1 MQAIICL
8 AHICLEKSCPTAL
21 PTLFQTPACLRLGCS
36 YTGTMRFLVTLGLAC
51 FTFSGGLAQTPR
63 PLPAKATVELQISL
77 PRTLL
82 LPGEP
87 IEVEVAMRNS
97 SGRTLVF
104 SPNDDWLDMDVYSI
118 TSRVG
123 DGARVV
129 QFKPVLVEE
138 AFKLESAKAVRTKV
152 DISTAFHLMRPGRY
166 KLTASAGYTGGGGVR
181 AIAEPVIF
189 HITSG
194 AKLWEQEFGVR
205 VEGEGQT
212 ETRKYL
218 LQRLTSEKDLRLY
231 ATVTDSTGA
240 TIIRQVP
247 LGRAAG
253 NDSPQG
259 KLDRLNYLHVLH
271 HTGPR
276 LFTHTVVSPNG
287 ELLRRETYESPAG
300 APRPGLRVE
309 EDGRVTISSAERVPR
324 SDDLPAFQPAPTPAA
339 PLATP

>member
-1 MQAIICL
+1 
-8 AHICLEKSCPTAL
+8 
-21 PTLFQTPACLRLGCS
+21 
-36 YTGTMRFLVTLGLAC
+36 MRFLVTLGLAC
-51 FTFSGGLAQTPR
+51 FTFAGGFAQTPR
-63 PLPAKATVELQISL
+63 PVPPPSTVELQISL
-77 PRTLL
+77 QRTVLV
-82 LPGEP
+82 PGEP
-87 IEVEVAMRNS
+87 IEVEVALRNS

-123 DGARVV
+123 EGTKVV
-129 QFKPVLVEE
+129 QFKPVLVEA

-152 DISTAFHLMRPGRY
+152 DIATAFSLMRPGRY
-166 KLTASAGYTGGGGVR
+166 KLVATAGYTGATAR
-181 AIAEPVIF
+181 AIAEPVF
-189 HITSG
+189 FDITSG
-194 AKLWEQEFGVR
+194 AKFWEQEFGVR
-205 VEGEGQT
+205 VEGEGQA

-218 LQRLTSEKDLRLY
+218 LQRLTSGKDLRLY
-231 ATVTDSTGA
+231 ATVTDSTEA

-276 LFTHTVVSPNG
+276 LFTHTVVSPDG
-287 ELLRRETYESPAG
+287 ELLRRETYESPG
-300 APRPGLRVE
+300 APRPGLKVE
-309 EDGRVTISSAERVPR
+309 EDGRVTVTSAERVPR
-324 SDDLPAFQPAPTPAA
+324 ADDLPSFQPPPTPAA

>member
-1 MQAIICL
+1 MQAIIYL
-8 AHICLEKSCPTAL
+8 THVCLEKSCPKVL
-21 PTLFQTPACLRLGCS
+21 QTPACLRLGCS

-51 FTFSGGLAQTPR
+51 FTFTGGFAQALR
-63 PLPAKATVELQISL
+63 PLPAKATVELQINL

-82 LPGEP
+82 MPGEP
-87 IEVEVAMRNS
+87 IEVEVALRNS

-104 SPNDDWLDMDVYSI
+104 SPNDDWLDMDVFSI

-123 DGARVV
+123 DGTKVV

-152 DISTAFHLMRPGRY
+152 EISTAFHLMRPGRY
-166 KLTASAGYTGGGGVR
+166 KLTASARYTGANVR

-205 VEGEGQT
+205 LDGEGQT

-231 ATVTDSTGA
+231 ATVTDSTEA

-287 ELLRRETYESPAG
+287 ELLRRETYESPG
-300 APRPGLRVE
+300 GPRPGLKVE

-324 SDDLPAFQPAPTPAA
+324 PDDLPAFQPAPVPAA
-339 PLATP
+339 LLATP